1 MNFIVYFYFYNY
13 IYLFLLFFNNLKSP
27 QFARLM
33 NATLCIACLCGNA
46 THMLRANA
54 EAYGLLRF
62 SIRHFVRVFLWSIA
76 QCPLQ
81 WRAY

>member
-1 MNFIVYFYFYNY
+1 MFFISITTFS
-13 IYLFLLFFNNLKSP
+13 LLFFNSLKTP
-27 QFARLM
+27 PFARLT
-33 NATLCIACLCGNA
+33 NTTLCTACLCGNA

-54 EAYGLLRF
+54 EAYCDLRF

-76 QCPLQ
+76 QCPSQ